1 MHSAITTK
9 LDSLNN
15 KKNLLFL
22 FLSSDDQVAKMLL
35 FNNGCHVNT

>member
-1 MHSAITTK
+1 MHSATTTK
-9 LDSLNN
+9 LDSLDN

-22 FLSSDDQVAKMLL
+22 FLSSDDQEAKMLP